1 MKYTTYIWR
10 EKRVTAYNHDY
21 AAKISDCRVMCPLE
35 ETKRRYYVGMTSQHI
50 EARLVTPRLGWVRD
64 DVEVIWSKTY
74 DNIEDAS
81 TVEDQCMNLLR
92 SKTRGFRARCINQN
106 ANKRGWWGDQSKWP
120 KYISI
125 DLSKVEKITEKD
137 IAQNSVDI
145 PEWHK
150 EWSQELIEKTQKKV
164 FEDIENN
171 AERLAKDSKV
181 IQDMLAQYVKEHQTP
196 KAKRA
201 KTKSQWNIV
210 NMKKAIK
217 TLEQTLS
224 AYKASMSRNKL
235 ATTT

>member
-1 MKYTTYIWR
+1 MKTNKMKYTTYIWKDTR
-10 EKRVTAYNHDY
+10 IAAYNYDY

-50 EARLVTPRLGWVRD
+50 EARLVTPKLGWVRD
-64 DVEVIWSKTY
+64 QVEVIWSKTY
-74 DNIEDAS
+74 DNLEDAS
-81 TVEDQCMNLLR
+81 TVEDQCMNLLW
-92 SKTRGFRARCINQN
+92 SKTKGFRARCINQN
-106 ANKRGWWGDQSKWP
+106 ANKRGWVCESKWP
-120 KYISI
+120 KYISA
-125 DLSKVEKITEKD
+125 DLSKVEKITNKD

-150 EWSQELIEKTQKKV
+150 ECSQELIKKTQKKV

-181 IQDMLAQYVKEHQTP
+181 IQDMLAQYIKEHQTP

-201 KTKSQWNIV
+201 RTKSQWDIV

-224 AYKASMSRNKL
+224 AYKANKL

>member
-1 MKYTTYIWR
+1 MKTNKMKYTTYIWR
-10 EKRVTAYNHDY
+10 DTGIAAYNYDY

-50 EARLVTPRLGWVRD
+50 EARLVTPKLGWVRD
-64 DVEVIWSKTY
+64 QVEVIWSKTY
-74 DNIEDAS
+74 DNLEDAS
-81 TVEDQCMNLLR
+81 TVEDQCMILLR
-92 SKTRGFRARCINQN
+92 NKTRGFRARCINQN
-106 ANKRGWWGDQSKWP
+106 ANNRGHRYQSEWP

-125 DLSKVEKITEKD
+125 DLSEVEKITDKD
-137 IAQNSVDI
+137 IAETSVDI
-145 PEWHK
+145 PKMHK
-150 EWSQELIEKTQKKV
+150 VWSQELLEETQKKV
-164 FEDIENN
+164 FEDIEKN

-181 IQDMLAQYVKEHQTP
+181 IQDMLAQYIKEHQTP

-201 KTKSQWNIV
+201 RTKSQWDIV

-224 AYKASMSRNKL
+224 AYKANKL